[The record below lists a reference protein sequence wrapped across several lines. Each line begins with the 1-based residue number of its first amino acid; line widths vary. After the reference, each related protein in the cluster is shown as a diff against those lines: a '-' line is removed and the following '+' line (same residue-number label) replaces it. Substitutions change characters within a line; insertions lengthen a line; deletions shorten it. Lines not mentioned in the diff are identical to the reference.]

1 MAKNS
6 KISIKFDKDEIR
18 RRLLED
24 MRKDCERLVK
34 EALNTSTYLNQT
46 GNLASS
52 YGAAVY
58 ENGVYLEE
66 TLATYDFSPT
76 KTKKWYVRSN
86 IGGQGEMRNYFRNYR
101 PKGRGFQIV
110 LVAAMPYA
118 EVLEKGSAGLHQK
131 YKVISGA
138 YSLLQD
144 LAEKYSGKR
153 GYKKYKWGQGVRV
166 SVSNID

>member
-1 MAKNS
+1 MSKGNIKIEFDAKAY
-6 KISIKFDKDEIR
+6 R
-18 RRLLED
+18 AMLLED

-34 EALNTSTYLNQT
+34 EALNTSTYTNRT

-58 ENGVYLEE
+58 EDGVFLEQ
-66 TLATYDFSPT
+66 TLATYDFNPT
-76 KTKKWYVRSN
+76 STKKWYVRSN
-86 IGGQGEMRNYFRNYR
+86 IGGQGEMRNYFRNYKPR
-101 PKGRGFQIV
+101 GKGFTIV

-144 LAEKYSGKR
+144 LADKYTGKR
-153 GYKKYKWGQGVRV
+153 GYKKYKWGQGVRATI
-166 SVSNID
+166 SHIND

>member
-1 MAKNS
+1 MAKNGN
-6 KISIKFDKDEIR
+6 ISIKFDKDEIR
-18 RRLLED
+18 RMLLED

-66 TLATYDFSPT
+66 TLATYDFNPT
-76 KTKKWYVRSN
+76 KPRDWYGEPKS
-86 IGGQGEMRNYFRNYR
+86 GQDEMRNYFRDYKPR
-101 PKGRGFQIV
+101 TKGFTIV

-118 EVLEKGSAGLHQK
+118 EVLEKGSAGLHHK

-144 LAEKYSGKR
+144 LSEKYSGKR
-153 GYKKYKWGQGVRV
+153 GYKKYKFGRGVRV
-166 SVSNID
+166 SITNIG

>member
-1 MAKNS
+1 MAKGVGTL
-6 KISIKFDKDEIR
+6 KIDSRAIFAALE
-18 RRLLED
+18 ED

-34 EALNTSTYLNQT
+34 EALNTSTYRNQT

-58 ENGVYLEE
+58 KDGVFLEN

-76 KTKKWYVRSN
+76 KTKKWYARSN
-86 IGGQGEMRNYFRNYR
+86 IGGQGEMRNYFRNYKPR
-101 PKGRGFQIV
+101 GKGFTIV
-110 LVAAMPYA
+110 LVAAMPYS

-144 LAEKYSGKR
+144 LADKYSGKR
-153 GYKKYKWGQGVRV
+153 GYKQYKWGQGVRATIKPI
-166 SVSNID
+166 ND